1 MCSTLASYSVA
12 VKEGDMPTSVRLGP
26 KTESLVNRLARRR
39 GQTKSGVIREALL
52 ALARSE
58 EQAKPQKTAYEALGH
73 LIGCVKDG
81 PEDLSVRTGEKFRA
95 ILLERKRRWS
105 S

>member
-39 GQTKSGVIREALL
+39 GQTKSGVIREAPL
-52 ALARSE
+52 ALFE
-58 EQAKPQKTAYEALGH
+58 EQAKPQKTAYEAVGH

-81 PEDLSVRTGEKFRA
+81 PEDLSVRTGGKFRA
-95 ILLERKRRWS
+95 LLLERKR
-105 S
+105 

>member
-1 MCSTLASYSVA
+1 
-12 VKEGDMPTSVRLGP
+12 MPTSVRLDP
-26 KTESLVNRLARRR
+26 KTESLVNRLARKR
-39 GQTKSGVIREALL
+39 GQTKSEAIREALL

-58 EQAKPQKTAYEALGH
+58 EGAKPQKTAYEALAH

-81 PEDLSVRTGEKFRA
+81 PGDFSVRTGEKFRA
-95 ILLERKRRWS
+95 LLLERKRRWS